1 MINKLKYFFKNLS
14 KSEFTRNVSK
24 LTSATAIAQ
33 LISIGTAPILYRIY
47 EKEDYGTLGLYMAI
61 TGVLGVFSTLQ
72 FNQTILIAKED
83 GDAKTLMWLNR
94 SINLVLAI
102 VTLLVVLN
110 FGNTISKI
118 FGNPNLLPWLYF
130 APISLFFAGQGEIFS
145 IWANRNKKY
154 KILAINGIL
163 TAVMVPVVSISIGV
177 FNNGP
182 MGLFLGLLTSQ
193 VLPTFILLFS
203 LTKNEDLGFSF
214 FDLKKIKVL
223 ANRYKK
229 FPFYNL
235 PSEFINRLTNQ
246 LPVFMLSSFVG
257 PAAVGLYNLAVRMIG
272 LPIQLIGG
280 AISTVFRQR
289 ATEDYNKN
297 GTFRSIYVKT
307 LKTLSIIAI
316 PMFLLI
322 IMLGPQLFAFVFGS
336 EWKESGVIAQI
347 LMGMFVMKLIVSPL
361 SYTWFIVERLR
372 ESFFI
377 HNYMLVSNILI
388 FYVGFTYLKNYQTV
402 LFAYSIN
409 YIMIYVYSVI
419 RTYHFSH
426 NLKLRV

>member
-1 MINKLKYFFKNLS
+1 MSFIHQIIRKFKSSLYA
-14 KSEFTRNVSK
+14 KDV
-24 LTSATAIAQ
+24 ATLASSSTIAQ
-33 LISIGTAPILYRIY
+33 IISIITAPILYRIY
-47 EKEDYGTLGLYMAI
+47 FKEDYGTLGLYMAI
-61 TGVLGVFSTLQ
+61 TGVIGVFSTLQ
-72 FNQTILIAKED
+72 FTQTILIEKED

-94 SINLVLAI
+94 TINLVVAL
-102 VTLLVVLN
+102 VTFLVVLI
-110 FGNTISKI
+110 FGKTISEF

-130 APISLFFAGQGEIFS
+130 APISLFFSGQGEIFS
-145 IWANRNKKY
+145 IWANRKKKY
-154 KILAINGIL
+154 KILAFNGIL
-163 TAVMVPVVSISIGV
+163 TAVMVPVVSISIGI

-193 VLPTFILLFS
+193 VLPTFILLFA

-214 FDLKKIKVL
+214 FDMKKIREQAK
-223 ANRYKK
+223 RYKK
-229 FPFYNL
+229 FPLYNL

-289 ATEDYNKN
+289 AAEDYNLN

-316 PMFLLI
+316 PMLLVI
-322 IMLGPQLFAFVFGS
+322 ILFGPQLFAFVFGS

-361 SYTWFIVERLR
+361 SYTWFIVERLQ

-377 HNYMLVSNILI
+377 HIYMLASNII
-388 FYVGFTYLKNYQTV
+388 VFYVGFSYFKNYKIV
-402 LFAYSIN
+402 LIAYAVN

-419 RTYHFSH
+419 RTYHFSN
-426 NLKLRV
+426 NLKLKS